1 MVENELTTLE
11 NEALVKFSRI
21 FIQVSHHK
29 NIDFRIDFLF
39 HMSIFRET
47 IDFSLILDLAFTV
60 YVAKVKIEPSNY

>member
-29 NIDFRIDFLF
+29 NIDFLF

-47 IDFSLILDLAFTV
+47 IDFSLILDLAFAV